1 MKQSF
6 TSRETSSR
14 GQALA
19 ILAVLLF
26 CIPLVASGLKRA
38 TFDGRPTA
46 VRDAETATNP
56 EYDLVVA
63 WHGGRLGDPRIADVR
78 RKLLGEVAADGLLRG
93 GSPYVADV
101 TSADDQL
108 AALTASDM
116 TVEQAKESLSGIWL
130 GRGGLKIKATNNG
143 RRDLEWTARRIET
156 ELNAVEGRTVVVSLR
171 PMTTPVSGDTDSPI
185 EIPEFDLEVFCA
197 AGNDPLATPATL
209 RDEVLKVRGYPT
221 AAEPDGQQLVAEAF
235 EAVGTPVAI
244 RIRLTDAGKAVPAAA
259 RDAIRHAAADAGIAS
274 EDLMVSGSL
283 LTAAERAETLSAAA
297 SPGAGGGLWNGV
309 LSPIVITLAAAGVL
323 GMLVGGYSID
333 LICSM
338 VLGAFGAA
346 GLAAGMNAL
355 GIAWTESLLLI
366 PAVVF
371 VLTVATTL
379 LEPAAGGSL
388 SARVRRPMSAST
400 LLSALC
406 LVTLL
411 VGSNMQRTTDRQFAL
426 AGAAACAIAWGLSTI
441 CVPPVASLLGGR
453 PIRRVTHGLDFA
465 EWIVTHQRI
474 TATVAATVGVALA
487 VLLLQPDVQNWV
499 SAPRGESSRGSQFAL
514 ERSLGGTSDIRAE
527 IHFDAERMQRMRI
540 LERAGIV
547 RATVQKLK
555 SCHGV
560 TGAMSLAEAAPDI
573 PRPADDART
582 RERSTY
588 IARSNKVAEHL
599 RDRNEVLG
607 GAWLLEH
614 GSEDGSEAVGETW
627 VIRASLAE
635 LAVDAPQV
643 VVADLNRAIQDVL
656 RFHAGVS
663 HEITGDVVKA
673 SLRSA
678 TPSRRPGVIGVLV
691 ALSLIVAAVGTG
703 SLGRGLA
710 VAGIVAIPGV
720 AVLIAPG
727 FQPGQF
733 GAPAFLAIA
742 IPLSLGVMSCV
753 RLVNDLGEW
762 VAATSTRHEALAFA
776 FTGSMTR
783 SRQALVTLAAV
794 LGGLSLL
801 TPQLV
806 PSAVRAGVWVSVW
819 AMAASQCIF
828 PLLLSGRLGRLIVR
842 DGERGL
848 DTVDD
853 HVVAAPI
860 RLEPVIEA
868 PHFELE
874 TTRRRVRSAG

>member
-38 TFDGRPTA
+38 TFDGRSAA
-46 VRDAETATNP
+46 VRDADTATTS
-56 EYDLVVA
+56 EHDLIIA
-63 WHGGRLGDPRIADVR
+63 WQGGRLGDPRITEIR

-93 GSPYVADV
+93 GCPYVADIV
-101 TSADDQL
+101 SADDQL
-108 AALTASDM
+108 AALTASEM
-116 TVEQAKESLSGIWL
+116 TVEQATESLSGVWL
-130 GRGGLKIKATNNG
+130 GRGGLKVKATNNG

-156 ELNAVEGRTVVVSLR
+156 ELNAVEGRKAVVSLR
-171 PMTTPVSGDTDSPI
+171 PMTTPVSGDAASPV

-197 AGNDPLATPATL
+197 EGNDPLATPATL
-209 RDEVLKVRGYPT
+209 REEVLKVRGYPT
-221 AAEPDGQQLVAEAF
+221 SGEPDGQRLVAEAF
-235 EAVGTPVAI
+235 EAVGTPVAV

-259 RDAIRHAAADAGIAS
+259 KDAIRRAAETSGIAP

-283 LTAAERAETLSAAA
+283 LASAERAETLASAVL
-297 SPGAGGGLWNGV
+297 PGAGGGLWNGV
-309 LSPIVITLAAAGVL
+309 LSPIVITLVAAGVL
-323 GMLVGGYSID
+323 GVLVGGYSID
-333 LICSM
+333 IICSM

-346 GLAAGMNAL
+346 ALAAGINVL
-355 GIAWTESLLLI
+355 GVAWTESLLLI

-400 LLSALC
+400 LLSAMC

-411 VGSNMQRTTDRQFAL
+411 VGSNMQRMTDRHFAL

-441 CVPPVASLLGGR
+441 CVPPVAALLGAR

-465 EWIVTHQRI
+465 EWIVAHQRI
-474 TATVAATVGVALA
+474 TGTVAATVGVALA
-487 VLLLQPDVQNWV
+487 VVLLQPTVQQWV
-499 SAPRGESSRGSQFAL
+499 SAPRGESSQDAQFAL
-514 ERSLGGTSDIRAE
+514 ERSLGGTADIRAE
-527 IHFDAERMQRMRI
+527 IHFDAERTQRLRI

-547 RATVQKLK
+547 RSAVQKLK
-555 SCHGV
+555 NCHGV
-560 TGAMSLAEAAPDI
+560 TGAMSLAEAAPEV
-573 PRPADDART
+573 PRPADDAKT
-582 RERSTY
+582 RERSIY
-588 IARSNKVAEHL
+588 ISRSNKVAEHL
-599 RDRNEVLG
+599 RARNEAMG

-614 GSEDGSEAVGETW
+614 GSDAEGDAAGETW

-635 LAVDAPQV
+635 LSVGAPEV

-663 HEITGDVVKA
+663 HEITGDLVKA

-710 VAGIVAIPGV
+710 VAGIVAIPGL
-720 AVLIAPG
+720 AVLIVPG
-727 FQPGQF
+727 FQPAQF

-762 VAATSTRHEALAFA
+762 AAATSTRHEALAFA
-776 FTGSMTR
+776 FTGSMSR

-794 LGGLSLL
+794 LGGLSTL

-806 PSAVRAGVWVSVW
+806 PSAVRAGVWASAW

-848 DTVDD
+848 DSSDD
-853 HVVAAPI
+853 HVVTAPI

-874 TTRRRVRSAG
+874 TARRRVRSAG